1 MALLNELTLTL
12 IFNRILGFLV
22 IVGVHGFA
30 LAALLR
36 LMGDPTA
43 KYTGRLTPN
52 PAPHTSMLA
61 FAMAVL
67 FKMFWINPVKVRPE
81 NLRWGRWSLVL
92 AAVGA
97 LIATLAIIPALSLL
111 HPLVIAFAP
120 RGLALTAITT
130 LNQISDMAIWFVA
143 LNWLP
148 VPLLTGSLIA
158 YAAWPPLQ
166 NLYGRYQGLFTGLL
180 VVAMIAGL
188 LDPVIRPIHALIA
201 SWLIG

>member
-12 IFNRILGFLV
+12 IFNRILGFLL

-43 KYTGRLTPN
+43 SYTGRLTPN

-67 FKMFWINPVKVRPE
+67 FKMFWINPVKIRPE
-81 NLRWGRWSLVL
+81 NLRWGRWSLAI
-92 AAVGA
+92 AALGA

-111 HPLVIAFAP
+111 HPLVLAIAP

-130 LNQISDMAIWFVA
+130 LNQIADMAIWFVA

-148 VPLLTGSLIA
+148 VPLLTGALFA
-158 YAAWPPLQ
+158 YAIWPPLQ
-166 NLYGRYQGLFTGLL
+166 TLYGRYQGFFTGLL
-180 VVAMIAGL
+180 VVAMVAGF
-188 LDPVIRPIHALIA
+188 LDPVIRPIQALIA